1 MESGRYVRLRYG
13 MISAKDA
20 VAELLS
26 RFDTGDIRLTE
37 DDLASWT
44 DGAVVA
50 EECLYDEVAAELA
63 RGYAERRYSFD
74 FCDQAVNALYAVAI
88 GGQMRT
94 PQPPWPTLFGRVY
107 DAFDAGEY
115 HRHEDK
121 SDDPVA
127 EHTDKMI
134 ATIVSQL

>member
-1 MESGRYVRLRYG
+1 

-26 RFDTGDIRLTE
+26 RFDAGDLRLTE
-37 DDLASWT
+37 GDVASWT
-44 DGAVVA
+44 NGAVVA
-50 EECLYDEVAAELA
+50 EERIYDEVAAELA
-63 RGYAERRYSFD
+63 RGYAERRYAFE
-74 FCDQAVNALYAVAI
+74 FCDRAMNALYAVVVA
-88 GGQMRT
+88 GQMRT

-107 DAFDAGEY
+107 EAFDAGEY